1 MTSYGILDFVHDV
14 GHGEILIV
22 IGSNGIMGYF
32 KTKIFSILKPHGIRR
47 INQGFI

>member
-22 IGSNGIMGYF
+22 IGSNGIIG
-32 KTKIFSILKPHGIRR
+32 
-47 INQGFI
+47 